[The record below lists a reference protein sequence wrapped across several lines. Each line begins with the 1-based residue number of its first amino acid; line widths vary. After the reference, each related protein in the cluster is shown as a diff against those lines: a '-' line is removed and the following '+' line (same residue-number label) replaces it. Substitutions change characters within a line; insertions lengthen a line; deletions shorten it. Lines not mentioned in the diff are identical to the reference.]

1 MTIKLNFLKNIDL
14 KSSKNLALFSDENFK
29 ILNFKALDLP
39 NQGLVSDLI
48 QNNKDKKKNILHLN
62 INKKQNLLIVKLN
75 KKQDSLENEKLG
87 AIFYDFID
95 SHLIDNLT
103 FIDQNFTYKDLNQTF
118 IDEFFHGIELKSYQ
132 FKKYKS
138 KKDIKELKINI
149 IYKEKKFKFDGTNRF
164 KSLLTGINFTK
175 DLVSEPGNILHP
187 DEYAKRL
194 ISLKKFGLKVN
205 VLDEKKLKNLGMNS
219 LLGVGQGSIRGSYL
233 VSLEWNGAKN
243 KSKPLA
249 FVGKGVCFDT
259 GGISLKPAKF
269 MEDMTYDMAGSAV
282 VVGLMKNLALR
293 KAKVNAVG
301 VVGLVENMPG
311 GNAQRPGD
319 IVRSYSGKT
328 IEILNTDAEGRLV
341 LADALTYTEKKFKPK
356 FIIDL
361 ATLTGAIIVSLGS
374 EYAGLFSND
383 DKLSKQLYD
392 AGINVEEKVWRMPLH
407 TNYDKLIN
415 SKNADMQ
422 NINYQGGAGSTT
434 AAQFL
439 QRFILNK
446 TPWAHLDIA
455 GMAFSKY
462 NGALNSWGAT
472 GFGVRLLNKLIE
484 DNYE

>member
-1 MTIKLNFLKNIDL
+1 MSVQINYKKALPKNNMSNIVFFVDEKFNISGLKNHIIIKEYSYIADLLKTKNTRNKIITIDIN
-14 KSSKNLALFSDENFK
+14 S
-29 ILNFKALDLP
+29 
-39 NQGLVSDLI
+39 
-48 QNNKDKKKNILHLN
+48 KKKIILVAL
-62 INKKQNLLIVKLN
+62 KEKLTN
-75 KKQDSLENEKLG
+75 SDAEKLG
-87 AIFYDFID
+87 AKFYDLFKDVKPYNYNINTD
-95 SHLIDNLT
+95 SLSNKHK
-103 FIDQNFTYKDLNQTF
+103 NFVGSFL
-118 IDEFFHGIELKSYQ
+118 HGLKLKSYR
-132 FKKYKS
+132 FDKYKTKKNTNNISVILSGKHKPTS
-138 KKDIKELKINI
+138 KDQI
-149 IYKEKKFKFDGTNRF
+149 KFKAIENGTFYTR
-164 KSLLTGINFTK
+164 

-194 ISLKKFGLKVN
+194 NSLKKDGLKVN
-205 VLDEKKLKNLGMNS
+205 VYDEKKLRKLGMNT

-233 VSLEWNGAKN
+233 VTLEWKGLKN
-243 KSKPLA
+243 NSKPLA

-282 VVGLMKNLALR
+282 VVGLMKSLALR
-293 KAKVNAVG
+293 KAKINAVG

-319 IVRSYSGKT
+319 IVKSYSGKT
-328 IEILNTDAEGRLV
+328 VEILNTDAEGRLV
-341 LADALTYTEKKFKPK
+341 LADALTYTERKFKPK

-383 DKLSKQLYD
+383 DKLSKQLID
-392 AGINVEEKVWRMPLH
+392 AGEKVEEKVWRMPL
-407 TNYDKLIN
+407 NKNFDKLID

-422 NINYQGGAGSTT
+422 NINYIGGAGSTT

-439 QRFILNK
+439 QRFILKN

-462 NGALNSWGAT
+462 GGALNTSGAT
-472 GFGVRLLNKLIE
+472 GYGVRLLNKLIE
-484 DNYE
+484 EYYE

>member
-1 MTIKLNFLKNIDL
+1 MSVQINYKKALPKNNMSNIVFFVNEKFNISGLKNHIIIKEYSYIADL
-14 KSSKNLALFSDENFK
+14 LKTKNTRNK
-29 ILNFKALDLP
+29 IITFDIN
-39 NQGLVSDLI
+39 S
-48 QNNKDKKKNILHLN
+48 KKKIILVAL
-62 INKKQNLLIVKLN
+62 KEKLTN
-75 KKQDSLENEKLG
+75 SDAEKLG
-87 AIFYDFID
+87 AKFYDLFKDVKPYNYNINTD
-95 SHLIDNLT
+95 SLSNKHK
-103 FIDQNFTYKDLNQTF
+103 NFVGSFL
-118 IDEFFHGIELKSYQ
+118 HGLKLKSYR
-132 FKKYKS
+132 FDKYKTKKNTNNISVILSGKHKPTS
-138 KKDIKELKINI
+138 KDQI
-149 IYKEKKFKFDGTNRF
+149 KFKAIENGTFYTR
-164 KSLLTGINFTK
+164 

-194 ISLKKFGLKVN
+194 NSLKKDGLKVN
-205 VLDEKKLKNLGMNS
+205 VYDEKKLRKLGMNT

-233 VSLEWNGAKN
+233 VTLEWKGLKN
-243 KSKPLA
+243 NSKPLA

-282 VVGLMKNLALR
+282 VVGLMKSLALR
-293 KAKVNAVG
+293 KAKINAVG

-319 IVRSYSGKT
+319 IVKSYSGKT
-328 IEILNTDAEGRLV
+328 VEILNTDAEGRLV
-341 LADALTYTEKKFKPK
+341 LADALTYTERKFKPK

-383 DKLSKQLYD
+383 DKLSKQLID
-392 AGINVEEKVWRMPLH
+392 AGEKVEEKVWRMPL
-407 TNYDKLIN
+407 NKNFDKLID

-422 NINYQGGAGSTT
+422 NINYIGGAGSTT

-439 QRFILNK
+439 QRFILKN

-462 NGALNSWGAT
+462 GGALNTSGAT
-472 GFGVRLLNKLIE
+472 GYGVRLLNKLIE
-484 DNYE
+484 EYYE

>member
-1 MTIKLNFLKNIDL
+1 MNIKINFKKQVFNKSNENLILFVDENFNISSLKKNISNFDYSYISDLLKTRDPKKKIITFDINSKRKIILVSLKKNLTNSEVENLGADCYKIIKELKKSNFLLNSDTATK
-14 KSSKNLALFSDENFK
+14 KSKNLVGHFL
-29 ILNFKALDLP
+29 
-39 NQGLVSDLI
+39 
-48 QNNKDKKKNILHLN
+48 
-62 INKKQNLLIVKLN
+62 
-75 KKQDSLENEKLG
+75 
-87 AIFYDFID
+87 
-95 SHLIDNLT
+95 
-103 FIDQNFTYKDLNQTF
+103 
-118 IDEFFHGIELKSYQ
+118 HGIRLKSYL
-132 FKKYKS
+132 FEKYKS
-138 KKDIKELKINI
+138 KKTNKDIVLNIFGKNIPTINDQT
-149 IYKEKKFKFDGTNRF
+149 KFNAIEEGTFYAR
-164 KSLLTGINFTK
+164 
-175 DLVSEPGNILHP
+175 DLVSEPGNVLHP
-187 DEYAKRL
+187 DEYAKR
-194 ISLKKFGLKVN
+194 INSLKKFGLKIN
-205 VLDEKKLKNLGMNS
+205 VYDEKKLKKLGMNT

-233 VSLEWNGAKN
+233 VTIEWNGLKN
-243 KSKPLA
+243 KSRPLA

-293 KAKVNAVG
+293 KAKINAVG

-319 IVRSYSGKT
+319 IVKSYSGKT
-328 IEILNTDAEGRLV
+328 VEILNTDAEGRLV
-341 LADALTYTEKKFKPK
+341 LADAITYTEKKFKPK
-356 FIIDL
+356 FIVDL

-383 DKLSKQLYD
+383 DKLSKQIID
-392 AGINVEEKVWRMPLH
+392 AGKNVEEKVWRMPLNK
-407 TNYDKLIN
+407 NYDKLID

-422 NINYQGGAGSTT
+422 NINYVGGAGSTT

-462 NGALNSWGAT
+462 GGALNSGGAT
-472 GFGVRLLNKLIE
+472 GYGVRLLNKLIE